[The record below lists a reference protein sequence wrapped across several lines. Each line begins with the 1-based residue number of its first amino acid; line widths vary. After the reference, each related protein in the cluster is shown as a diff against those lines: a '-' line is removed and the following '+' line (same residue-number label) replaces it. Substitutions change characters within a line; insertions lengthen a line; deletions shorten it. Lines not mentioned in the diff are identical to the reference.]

1 MQQRQELAR
10 REKREVAV
18 GVPRADVLEGADEGR
33 AQLATLAEAG
43 REMLCALPP
52 CVAALGLTGRT
63 RAALAL
69 ALALAL
75 ATGDGDGDGEQIA
88 QQRVE
93 RARVGLREERC
104 ASVRRCGGGPSYCCC
119 CCWLLADSWL
129 LTTGCYGLEYHG
141 LPRASEMCRSAR
153 QASTTWRTGASTSAP
168 SSRRE
173 SAAGS
178 APS

>member
-104 ASVRRCGGGPSYCCC
+104 ASVRRCGSASVRQCGGAAVRR
-119 CCWLLADSWL
+119 WALLLLLLLLAA
-129 LTTGCYGLEYHG
+129 C
-141 LPRASEMCRSAR
+141 
-153 QASTTWRTGASTSAP
+153 
-168 SSRRE
+168 
-173 SAAGS
+173 
-178 APS
+178 